1 MKKISAWWKR
11 KSLMGVLLSLALVF
25 SLCACGNTSGST
37 NKENSSD
44 SAENAQTQQEEEPE
58 QNQTEEPDNASGAG
72 EAENVTGNAEEAVES
87 SSQGADLTGKK
98 VGFSALMMSSEFF
111 TDMSNQMEDYF
122 TTRGMEYSVAD
133 ANGNAQTQIQTVE
146 NFVSMGMDYI
156 ICFVV
161 DASSISDS
169 LIKARENG
177 AFVIVI
183 GTVLDNKDAYD
194 VCISISQNESGLT
207 EAQMAAEWI
216 EANFPDAEDGSVK
229 VGLLTN
235 SENED
240 AVARCDGLREIEN
253 YTSKAVIVEEHETT
267 QAEGAAA
274 GQSYTEMMLMNHPD
288 MKVILTYGTDQGQ
301 GANEAVMKDSSVN
314 QEEFAVFTVDTAE
327 FIRNKVVESASG
339 SSVLRGTVMLGE
351 GTPMTCYNL
360 MDGSWSDRV
369 EDQVYGERCIMIT
382 PDTIGDYFP

>member
-1 MKKISAWWKR
+1 MKKAVAI
-11 KSLMGVLLSLALVF
+11 LLSLTLAF
-25 SLCACGNTSGST
+25 SLFGCGNSSGSAEPAST
-37 NKENSSD
+37 E
-44 SAENAQTQQEEEPE
+44 SASEPE
-58 QNQTEEPDNASGAG
+58 AEAVP
-72 EAENVTGNAEEAVES
+72 EAEEAEAAAEPEEAADTAEEAAEAVES
-87 SSQGADLTGKK
+87 SAEGTDLAGKK
-98 VGFSALMMSSEFF
+98 VGFSALMMSTEFF
-111 TDMSNQMEDYF
+111 TDMSNQMEAYF
-122 TTRGMEYSVAD
+122 TERGMEYNVAD

-183 GTVLDNKDAYD
+183 GTILDNKDAYD
-194 VCISISQNESGLT
+194 VCISISQHESGQV
-207 EAQMAAEWI
+207 EAQIAADWI
-216 EANFPDAEDGSVK
+216 DANFPDAEDGSIE

-240 AVARCDGLREIEN
+240 AVSRCDGLREIEQ

-267 QAEGAAA
+267 QTEGAAA

-314 QEEFAVFTVDTAE
+314 QDEFAVFTIDTAE
-327 FIRNKVVESASG
+327 FIRNKVVESTSG
-339 SSVLRGTVMLGE
+339 DSVIRGTVMLGE

-360 MDGSWSDRV
+360 MDGSWMDRV
-369 EDQVYGERCIMIT
+369 EDKVYSERCIKIT
-382 PDTIGDYFP
+382 PDTIGEYFP